1 MPAYILLV
9 GPPGAGKGTQAKRL
23 CERLGLLHVSS
34 GDLFREHLSN
44 KTDLGKAAQG
54 FIDRGELVPDDL
66 TIAMIR
72 ERLTRPDGRSGAV
85 LDGFPRTHP
94 QAQALD
100 GMLAGLGGQVDVVVY
115 IHVSMPTLI
124 RRLTG
129 RWMCRKA
136 GHIYHE
142 DFNPPEQPGV
152 CDVDGSELYK
162 RSDDSEETVTN
173 RIQVYLE
180 QTAPLVTHYRG
191 QGVVIE
197 VDGEQPIEMV
207 TEAVL
212 AQLPARIVS

>member
-34 GDLFREHLSN
+34 GDLFREHLKN
-44 KTDLGKAAQG
+44 KTDLGKQAQG
-54 FIDRGELVPDDL
+54 YIDCGELVPDDL

-72 ERLTRPDGRSGAV
+72 ERLTRPDAARGAV
-85 LDGFPRTHP
+85 LDGFPRTYP
-94 QAQALD
+94 QARALD
-100 GMLAGLGGQVDVVVY
+100 GMLAGLGGQVDAVVY
-115 IHVSMPTLI
+115 IQVSTPTLV

-129 RWMCRKA
+129 RWMCRQA

-142 DFNPPEQPGV
+142 DFNPPQKPGV

-162 RSDDSEETVTN
+162 RSDDTVETVTY

-180 QTAPLVTHYRG
+180 QTAPLVAHYRG
-191 QGVVIE
+191 KGVVIE
-197 VDGEQPIEMV
+197 VDGGQPIEKV
-207 TEAVL
+207 SEGVL
-212 AQLPARIVS
+212 ARLPAGIAS

>member
-34 GDLFREHLSN
+34 GDLFREHLKN
-44 KTDLGKAAQG
+44 KTDLGQKAQG
-54 FIDRGELVPDDL
+54 YIDFGELVPDDL

-72 ERLTRPDGRSGAV
+72 ERLTRPDAANGAV
-85 LDGFPRTHP
+85 LDGYPRTHP

-100 GMLAGLGGQVDVVVY
+100 GMLSELGGQVDVVVY
-115 IHVSMPTLI
+115 IHVSMSALI

-142 DFNPPEQPGV
+142 DFDPPQRPGV

-162 RSDDSEETVTN
+162 RSDDSEETVTY

-180 QTAPLVTHYRG
+180 QTAPLVTHYRRK
-191 QGVVIE
+191 GVVIE
-197 VDGEQPIEMV
+197 VDGEQPIEKV

-212 AQLPARIVS
+212 ALLPARIVS